1 MNEKTDIEL
10 IDKSQSGDSHAM
22 ETLLNKYRGM
32 VIKES
37 RKLYLIGADEEDLLQ
52 EGMIG
57 LFKAIRDYE
66 SGTNVDFPV
75 FAHICIVRQLYS
87 AVRHDNRGKTS
98 VLNNALSIDVSSDE
112 ENGGIVNYLNAE
124 ELSPEEKVIENER
137 IEEIWASIHE
147 CLSDY
152 EENVLEL
159 YLAGKKYD
167 EIALALDKDKKSID
181 NAIQRIRSKL
191 SDAIEV

>member
-10 IDKSQSGDSHAM
+10 IDKSQNGNSDAM

-57 LFKAIRDYE
+57 LFKAVRDYE
-66 SGTNVDFPV
+66 SEANVDFPV

-87 AVRHDNRGKTS
+87 AVRRDNRGKTS
-98 VLNNALSIDVSSDE
+98 VLNNALSIDSANDVEGSTIADY
-112 ENGGIVNYLNAE
+112 INAE
-124 ELSPEEKVIENER
+124 ELSPEDRVIENER

-147 CLSDY
+147 CLSGY
-152 EENVLEL
+152 EKNVLEL

-167 EIALALDKDKKSID
+167 EIAEELDKDKKSID
-181 NAIQRIRSKL
+181 NAIQRIRNKL
-191 SDAIEV
+191 SDAIGV